1 MRNFSFTFAS
11 INILNSIYPSAR
23 PNWCEIVSILHHFRL
38 KLYRLSILYKF
49 IYGNDITFSQ
59 FYWYTNISLNLCIS
73 LFYTHTSI
81 VCSYLFSCQPISLFI
96 YLPISLSLSLSTYL
110 SPAHTAPLLAG
121 MQRCVESLENHW
133 NLLIWMKAYICPMT
147 RRYCATKN
155 KAPSW
160 AEAHLSRVFIHRIS
174 FLNSSRYWP
183 RMDSRV
189 GWTRI
194 FLCKH
199 KPSPRCSKFV

>member
-49 IYGNDITFSQ
+49 IYGNDITVSQ

-96 YLPISLSLSLSTYL
+96 YLPISLSLSFYL
-110 SPAHTAPLLAG
+110 SFSRPHGPPPGWNAALCWESG
-121 MQRCVESLENHW
+121 KSLESIN
-133 NLLIWMKAYICPMT
+133 MDESVY
-147 RRYCATKN
+147 
-155 KAPSW
+155 
-160 AEAHLSRVFIHRIS
+160 LSNDQAVLRH
-174 FLNSSRYWP
+174 
-183 RMDSRV
+183 
-189 GWTRI
+189 
-194 FLCKH
+194 
-199 KPSPRCSKFV
+199 